1 VRKTVNN
8 EKIKAFGKQF
18 AACRKSQ
25 GVTQEE
31 LAHRTGISLSQI
43 ARIETGVINTSLNTL
58 LILAEG
64 LGVSPARIFEEKE

>member
-1 VRKTVNN
+1 MRKTVNK

-18 AACRKSQ
+18 AVCRKSL

-43 ARIETGVINTSLNTL
+43 ARIETGVINTSLNTIML
-58 LILAEG
+58 LAEG
-64 LGVSPARIFEEKE
+64 LGISTGRFFENEK